1 MANVVLERAPLGF
14 PWATVDPFLF
24 CAYHNDAYPKGNGA
38 LGPDRALLRGRNLGM
53 DFEIKDGFR
62 MYHGRDVPGFPVH
75 PHRGFETLTLVRR
88 GYCDHS
94 DSLGGAAR
102 FGAGDAQWVTAGAG
116 IQHSEM
122 FPLLSDDHENPLELF
137 QIWVNLPSDAKMAPP
152 AYSIVWSQQMP
163 RIVRTDSEGR
173 KSVVRTVVG
182 SLDGHPSPATP
193 PDSWSS
199 RPGSDVQVWT
209 IEMEAGAQLTLP
221 AARAGTHRALYF
233 FDGDSVSV
241 GGTEFKEHSVL
252 LLEPT
257 ADVELVAGAGRVG
270 LLLLGGKPIAQP
282 VAQHGPF
289 VMNTRAQLEQAF
301 SDYQKTRFGG
311 WPWPNEAPNHG
322 KSAGRFAVYPNG
334 AREEF
339 PLAPSEESG
348 A

>member
-1 MANVVLERAPLGF
+1 MTRVVLERAPLGF

-24 CAYHNDAYPKGNGA
+24 CAYHNDAYPKGNGE
-38 LGPDRALLRGRNLGM
+38 LGPDEALLEGRNLGM
-53 DFEIKDGFR
+53 DFEIQDGFR

-88 GYCDHS
+88 GYCDHA

-122 FPLLSDDHENPLELF
+122 FPLLSDERDNPLELF
-137 QIWVNLPSDAKMAPP
+137 QIWLNLPSDAKMAKP
-152 AYSIVWSQQMP
+152 AYSIVWSQQIP
-163 RIVRTDSEGR
+163 RIERVDAAGK

-182 SLDGHPSPATP
+182 SFDGEPSPATP

-199 RPGSDVQVWT
+199 RPTSDVHVWT
-209 IEMEAGAQLTLP
+209 IEMEAGASLTLP
-221 AARAGTHRALYF
+221 AARAGTQRALYF
-233 FDGDSVSV
+233 FDGEAILV
-241 GGTEFKEHSVL
+241 GGSEVTAHSVL

-257 ADVELVAGAGRVG
+257 AEAEIVAGAGPVG
-270 LLLLGGKPIAQP
+270 LLLLGGRPIGQP

-289 VMNTRAQLEQAF
+289 VMNTRAQLMQAF
-301 SDYQKTRFGG
+301 EDYQKTRFGG
-311 WPWPNEAPNHG
+311 WPWPSDAPNHG
-322 KSAGRFAVYPNG
+322 KSRGRFARYPDG
-334 AREEF
+334 STEEF
-339 PLAPSEESG
+339 PLDPSEGPG